1 MPFFA
6 EKKADSGRRHAAFL
20 KPLLRTGLRLSGL
33 SMPDTTCII
42 FAESQVDKRNR
53 RVQKGKGAGYAAEM
67 QRQMRLSLPVGPV
80 EFCHREERKMTGRT
94 NGYCF

>member
-6 EKKADSGRRHAAFL
+6 EKRLILVEDSGFFKASSEELASYL
-20 KPLLRTGLRLSGL
+20 P

-53 RVQKGKGAGYAAEM
+53 LYKKVKELGYAAEM
-67 QRQMRLSLPVGPV
+67 QRQDAAQLAVGPV
-80 EFCHREERKMTGRT
+80 EFLPEKSGKLQAAQW
-94 NGYCF
+94 NCF

>member
-6 EKKADSGRRHAAFL
+6 EKMLILVEDSGFFKASSEELASYL
-20 KPLLRTGLRLSGL
+20 P

-53 RVQKGKGAGYAAEM
+53 LYKR
-67 QRQMRLSLPVGPV
+67 
-80 EFCHREERKMTGRT
+80 
-94 NGYCF
+94 